1 MHPFICPKESFEFIK
16 IVSYSVWAAIIEQYI
31 DRVDYKQQKF
41 LSTNSE
47 AWKFNLKMLAI
58 WCLCMQVRKQ
68 QSELDMEQQTGSK

>member
-58 WCLCMQVRKQ
+58 
-68 QSELDMEQQTGSK
+68 